1 MLHLRHCN
9 SLPLQIPSSSSI
21 NKQKKLI
28 FLGDNECLG
37 LKKSRRNGSLNAVGK
52 DSEFEF
58 DPDKAREA
66 LRKLD
71 EQLQS
76 LSEKQVNPPKFRA
89 MDLNQSNL
97 REKEETSEKSGS
109 FWAYAVSGLLVF
121 TIFYNIIFLTV
132 IKPSIDGPEPDQSAS
147 MFIEAQEV
155 GPTQQL
161 SRSTELPVGP

>member
-1 MLHLRHCN
+1 MNADPAFYRRMLHRLRRCQVSSYLFPHP
-9 SLPLQIPSSSSI
+9 LPSI
-21 NKQKKLI
+21 SRKKSI
-28 FLGDNECLG
+28 VLGDNELLG
-37 LKKSRRNGSLNAVGK
+37 LKKSRRNGSLNAVEK

-76 LSEKQVNPPKFRA
+76 LSEKQVNPPKFR
-89 MDLNQSNL
+89 
-97 REKEETSEKSGS
+97 
-109 FWAYAVSGLLVF
+109 
-121 TIFYNIIFLTV
+121 V